1 MSNYLSHIASRSSG
15 IAPENFITPQGA
27 LSYTSANL
35 SDDIAVEANETVTE
49 KGTQEFN
56 SYHNT
61 LNKPITPKALVKQ
74 EQAFNVAPPPLYLYK
89 HIERLSVE
97 NIEKSVFYDPLD
109 TLKHQ
114 KTEVLVSDIDLF
126 IDQEQNPKI
135 GDKSYLSRQSQNQIF
150 GNIQETEEK
159 KNPAKRQKSIL
170 TSNTDGVRN
179 LDALGKDI
187 APKHLKPT
195 LQPENSTNERVK
207 LQPSTLALETPI
219 IKKTVTSPKLV
230 IGRITVE
237 VLPPVAPLVKTIV
250 RTVERSSGA
259 SNTSDNTIHKLSFG
273 LGQL

>member
-1 MSNYLSHIASRSSG
+1 MSNYLSHIAARSSG
-15 IAPENFITPQGA
+15 VAPDNAVMPQGA

-35 SDDIAVEANETVTE
+35 SDDIAVEANETVAE

-74 EQAFNVAPPPLYLYK
+74 EQAFNVAPQYLYK
-89 HIERLSVE
+89 HIERLSIG
-97 NIEKSVFYDPLD
+97 NIEKPVFYDQLD

-114 KTEVLVSDIDLF
+114 KTEVKVRDNDLF

-135 GDKSYLSRQSQNQIF
+135 GDKSYLSPQFQNQTF
-150 GNIQETEEK
+150 DNIQETEEK
-159 KNPAKRQKSIL
+159 ENPAKRQKNIL
-170 TSNTDGVRN
+170 VSNTEGVRN

-195 LQPENSTNERVK
+195 LQPETSTTVRVK
-207 LQPSTLALETPI
+207 LQPSTLALETPV
-219 IKKTVTSPKLV
+219 IKKTVISPKLV